1 MIKFFRKIRYNLM
14 SENKTS
20 KYFKYAIGEILLVMI
35 GILLALQVNNWNEV
49 RKSKTKATTILKEIR
64 SDMVKDLEIIED
76 LKPYWGMQIMYFKK
90 VFPAFKPRK
99 EIATFTDK
107 EIATF
112 AKIDTISQI
121 SYSQLFGH
129 DMPFRSNTSAFNS
142 MIADGNSDL
151 ITNDTLF
158 SEIQRFY
165 TFNASTNEDL
175 FELLRQRSDNLEN
188 KYAHIITYKP
198 YKNISDLTDEYLI
211 ADLNIYFQSKNFY
224 YWRTFVINER
234 RLLDIIAQIDKELE
248 Q

>member
-1 MIKFFRKIRYNLM
+1 M

-76 LKPYWGMQIMYFKK
+76 LKPYWGRQILYFKK
-90 VFPAFKPRK
+90 VFPSFKPRK
-99 EIATFTDK
+99 EIP
-107 EIATF
+107 TF
-112 AKIDTISQI
+112 ADIDTISQI

>member
-1 MIKFFRKIRYNLM
+1 MEK
-14 SENKTS
+14 NKTG
-20 KYFKYAIGEILLVMI
+20 KYFKYAIGEIILVVI
-35 GILLALQVNNWNEV
+35 GILIALQINNWNEV

-64 SDMVKDLEIIED
+64 SDMIKDLEIIED
-76 LKPYWGMQIMYFKK
+76 LKPYWGREIMYFKK
-90 VFPAFKPRK
+90 VFPSFKPRK
-99 EIATFTDK
+99 EIATFAD
-107 EIATF
+107 
-112 AKIDTISQI
+112 IDTISQI
-121 SYSQLFGH
+121 SYSQLFGY
-129 DMPFRSNTSAFNS
+129 DMPFRSNTSAFSS

-158 SEIQRFY
+158 SKIQRFY
-165 TFNASTNEDL
+165 TFNAPTNEDL
-175 FELLRQRSDNLEN
+175 FILLRQRSSELEY

-234 RLLDIIAQIDKELE
+234 RLRDIIAQIDKELE

>member
-1 MIKFFRKIRYNLM
+1 MIKFFRRIRYDLM
-14 SENKTS
+14 EKNKTG
-20 KYFKYAIGEILLVMI
+20 KYFKYAIGEIVLVVI
-35 GILLALQVNNWNEV
+35 GILIALQINNWNEV

-76 LKPYWGMQIMYFKK
+76 LKPYWGRQILYFKK
-90 VFPAFKPRK
+90 VFPSFKPRK
-99 EIATFTDK
+99 EIP
-107 EIATF
+107 TF
-112 AKIDTISQI
+112 ADIDTISQI

-158 SEIQRFY
+158 SKIQRFY
-165 TFNASTNEDL
+165 TFNVSTNEDL
-175 FELLRQRSDNLEN
+175 FKLLRQRSSDLEY

-211 ADLNIYFQSKNFY
+211 ADLNIYFQFKNFY

-234 RLLDIIAQIDKELE
+234 RLIDIIAQIDKELE